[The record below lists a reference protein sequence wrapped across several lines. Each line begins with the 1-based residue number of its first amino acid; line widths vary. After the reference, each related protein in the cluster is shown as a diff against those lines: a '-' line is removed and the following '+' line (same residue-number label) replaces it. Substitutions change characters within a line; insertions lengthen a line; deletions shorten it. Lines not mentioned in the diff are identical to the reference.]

1 MKCPDIQ
8 PTCLRIALNPRVNKE
23 DKEDSAES
31 DSSIKRSETL
41 SSGVFGAL
49 NVTKIFREESG

>member
-8 PTCLRIALNPRVNKE
+8 PTCLRIALNPRVNKS
-23 DKEDSAES
+23 KEDSAES